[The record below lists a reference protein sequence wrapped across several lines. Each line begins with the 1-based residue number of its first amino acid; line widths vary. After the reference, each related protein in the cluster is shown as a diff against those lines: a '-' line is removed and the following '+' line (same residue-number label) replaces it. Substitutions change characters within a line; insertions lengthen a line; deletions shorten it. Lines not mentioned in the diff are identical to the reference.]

1 MGISGSLADVTL
13 LELVQLMNWG
23 RKTGVIT
30 VFWRGT
36 SGRLF
41 IQEGQVVHATFA
53 GEQGEAAAYRLL
65 AREGGSFTW
74 EGGPAA
80 CPVTVTTSTQNLM
93 LEAARLIDE
102 GDAAADAPP
111 PAAPERKELSLAGFF
126 YMPPK

>member
-13 LELVQLMNWG
+13 LELLQLMTWG
-23 RKTGVIT
+23 RKTGVAT

-41 IQEGQVVHATFA
+41 MQEGQVVHATFA

-74 EGGPAA
+74 ESGPAA

-93 LEAARLIDE
+93 LEAARLMDE
-102 GDAAADAPP
+102 GDEAAGAPP
-111 PAAPERKELSLAGFF
+111 RPGPFKKDLSIAGFF